1 MIPVIVNPSHGWAF
15 EGLAQMLSRALWID
29 VREEIGDFNYL
40 LELDVQID
48 RSNLNTFIPIRSIEL
63 ASDKRKLEQV
73 FDRFDVKR
81 PKTFIL
87 EDADRIDEIIKEYPQ
102 DAWVLKYPT
111 GCGAMHHQLI
121 EHSSQIPLK
130 WERPFLLQQFIKS
143 DRPEVY
149 RLYCVDGDIFGFNAR
164 RFEDSAERTLWVSH
178 ANGARYVHGEHP
190 DNKAIEIAKQAL
202 IATELYQS
210 FGAVDLIKDNN
221 GEWYVLE
228 VGTDGIYNYVD
239 RDLDNEN
246 LLHEINERLAKAFWH
261 RVGVPPWGK
270 TWKYRD
276 RK

>member
-1 MIPVIVNPSHGWAF
+1 MIPVILNPSHGWAF
-15 EGLAQMLSRALWID
+15 EGLAQMLSSALWID
-29 VREEIGDFNYL
+29 VRAEVGDFNYL
-40 LELDVQID
+40 LEIDDSID
-48 RSNLNTFIPIRSIEL
+48 RGNVNTFIPIRSIEL
-63 ASDKRKLEQV
+63 ASDKRKLELV

-87 EDADRIDEIIKEYPQ
+87 EDVDRIDEIIKEYPQ
-102 DAWVLKYPT
+102 DDWVLKYPT
-111 GCGAMHHQLI
+111 GCGGMHHRLI
-121 EHSSQIPLK
+121 EHSSQIPVK

-164 RFEDSAERTLWVSH
+164 RFADGADRMLWVSH
-178 ANGARYVHGEHP
+178 ANGARYVHGEDP

-202 IATELYQS
+202 IATGLDRS
-210 FGAVDLIKDNN
+210 FGVVDLIKDNA

-246 LLHEINERLAKAFWH
+246 LLNEINERLAKAFWQ
-261 RVGVPPWGK
+261 RIGIPPWGK

-276 RK
+276 K

>member
-1 MIPVIVNPSHGWAF
+1 MIPVILNPPHGWAF
-15 EGLAQMLSRALWID
+15 EGLAQMLSSVLWID
-29 VREEIGDFNYL
+29 VRSAVGDFNYL
-40 LELDVQID
+40 LELDDSID
-48 RSNLNTFIPIRSIEL
+48 RSSFNTFIPIRSIEL

-87 EDADRIDEIIKEYPQ
+87 DDISRIDEIIKAYPQ
-102 DAWVLKYPT
+102 DDWVLKYPT
-111 GCGAMHHQLI
+111 GCGGMHHRLI
-121 EHSSQIPLK
+121 EHSSQIPVK

-164 RFEDSAERTLWVSH
+164 RFADSADRTPWVSH
-178 ANGARYVHGEHP
+178 ANGARYVHGEDP
-190 DNKAIEIAKQAL
+190 DPNAIEIAKQAF
-202 IATELYQS
+202 IATGLDRS
-210 FGAVDLIKDNN
+210 FGAVDLIKDNA

-239 RDLDNEN
+239 RDLDNED
-246 LLHEINERLAKAFWH
+246 LLNEINERIAKAFWQKI
-261 RVGVPPWGK
+261 GVPPWGK

-276 RK
+276 K